1 MTTDPTASTTT
12 ARETT
17 VTENQPTRE
26 TFRIDDTLPALY
38 IPWPR
43 CGHCDNEVE
52 IEDGYATCTTCLIEW
67 DDISESAGSKPD
79 SAREG
84 TEVPCEIVSGSQ
96 GKPHD
101 DARGVHYEPGP
112 PLPCILPSGHTG
124 PHLCPYDVTVTR
136 RFEASR

>member
-1 MTTDPTASTTT
+1 MSHETSTAGSGNVPADPP
-12 ARETT
+12 AREAGPALAET
-17 VTENQPTRE
+17 QPT
-26 TFRIDDTLPALY
+26 
-38 IPWPR
+38 
-43 CGHCDNEVE
+43 
-52 IEDGYATCTTCLIEW
+52 
-67 DDISESAGSKPD
+67 SAGSKPD

-101 DARGVHYEPGP
+101 DARGDHAAT
-112 PLPCILPSGHTG
+112 CILPSGHTG